1 MLGLTI
7 PCRSK
12 SGHAKSG
19 IRTCSG
25 LRSYPLLADL
35 LSEFSSP
42 LLFIFYLLVIL
53 PLPLFLLRCHSWD
66 EQINNLSMPWI
77 WYVILASRRRLYTN
91 LIPKNWRISFNGR
104 NQHLWS
110 MDTGTAYWY
119 VEAKKPRKIGTDTDT
134 DMPNIRSWK
143 NCLITFQNHVYCYML
158 VHERR

>member
-7 PCRSK
+7 PCWSK

-19 IRTCSG
+19 MLWPAFISP
-25 LRSYPLLADL
+25 LSRSSLWIF
-35 LSEFSSP
+35 FSSS
-42 LLFIFYLLVIL
+42 FYLLSSCNSSFASVSA
-53 PLPLFLLRCHSWD
+53 PMPSWD

-119 VEAKKPRKIGTDTDT
+119 VEAKKPRKIGTDTD
-134 DMPNIRSWK
+134 MPNIRSWK
-143 NCLITFQNHVYCYML
+143 NVS
-158 VHERR
+158 